1 MGTHQLLRFPKQSTQ
16 ERPFLVIWEVTQACD
31 LACIHC
37 RASAMPEAHPLA
49 LNHAQG
55 RALIEQVQ
63 EFGAPYPLLVF
74 TGGDP
79 FKRPDLCDLVAYARS
94 LGLTPAISPS
104 ATPLLTRDR
113 LQALRDAGARVASLS
128 LDGSSAEVH
137 DRFRGVSGTFEKTLA
152 GCELVHELG
161 MKLQINT
168 TVSRH
173 NLNDLIQLAAL
184 VHAQRVMTWSVFFL
198 VATGRAQSEQ
208 ALDPDELEAVL
219 HWLAE
224 VSQCIPLKTTE
235 GHQYKRVLFM
245 RQALRDQGLKPELF
259 FQLHPLH
266 RELQQAWR
274 SLGFEPRAAARRAPM
289 HINSADGFVFVSHLG
304 DVFPSGF
311 LPLRAGNVKQQRLP
325 EIYRDS
331 PLFNQ
336 LRDSGQLKGR
346 CGRCEFREVCGGSRS
361 RAYALLG
368 DPLAE
373 DPSCSYQPGS
383 FRLPDLQVSAS

>member
-1 MGTHQLLRFPKQSTQ
+1 MRFPKQSTQ